1 VSNNPSSRVVARI
14 QPSALIFVTLVLV
27 IGALLLASNNIDPNA
42 GRRAQFTVTPVDP
55 FVFSQYVSWKS
66 PDGFVQLE
74 HPNTWQPQTSQTSP
88 LTYVLSPANS
98 NEAFL
103 SIQMRPTSAYLGVA
117 STTTPDELLK
127 RNFANRPQDLPP
139 VTTKTV
145 SVGNFTGTGAHYV
158 ERMSDQSTN
167 QPLMVESELWVVALD
182 PTHVL
187 VIQGITE
194 TGNWAKMQPIFEHI
208 TGSLQ
213 IDSAGAVRAMD
224 MAFPATPAAAG
235 AATTVP
241 TQPATP
247 VAAGT
252 APATA
257 ASS

>member
-1 VSNNPSSRVVARI
+1 MSNNPSSRVVARI
-14 QPSALIFVTLVLV
+14 QPSALIFVMLVLV

-55 FVFSQYVSWKS
+55 FAVSQYVSWKS
-66 PDGFVQLE
+66 PDGFVRLE
-74 HPNTWQPQTSQTSP
+74 HPNIWQPQTSQTNP

-98 NEAFL
+98 SGAFI

-127 RNFANRPQDLPP
+127 RNFANRAQDLPP
-139 VTTKTV
+139 VTTKAV
-145 SVGNFTGTGAHYV
+145 SVGNFAGTGAHYV
-158 ERMSDQSTN
+158 ERASDQSTN

-182 PTHVL
+182 STHVL

-194 TGNWAKMQPIFEHI
+194 TGNWARMQPIFEHI

-213 IDSAGAVRAMD
+213 IDSAGAIKAMD
-224 MAFPATPAAAG
+224 TTFPATPAATG
-235 AATTVP
+235 T
-241 TQPATP
+241 ATP
-247 VAAGT
+247 AAAGT
-252 APATA
+252 APANATSPATA